1 MSLVSWAL
9 KKLSWKLEGPEKWK
23 RENSKRDFFYYSL
36 ERNADVTRLSGTR
49 RELRWTSQGQG
60 VLWRNGTKEQRKSV
74 MEPCPPYPFT
84 FNLGQAGERLAH
96 TPSWRASSALPS
108 HSLTATH
115 TTSAVSHNTPAS
127 LELIEHWSQQTLV
140 NCLEREKRNLPLHT
154 TWTETPFRATFKFC
168 RPCVSIRTYYI
179 SWAHTL
185 FKPDHTSIG
194 IISIPPQIL
203 GHYILNI

>member
-1 MSLVSWAL
+1 M
-9 KKLSWKLEGPEKWK
+9 
-23 RENSKRDFFYYSL
+23 
-36 ERNADVTRLSGTR
+36 TRLSGAR

-60 VLWRNGTKEQRKSV
+60 PLWRNETKEQRKSV
-74 MEPCPPYPFT
+74 MESCPPYHFT
-84 FNLGQAGERLAH
+84 FDLGQAGERLAH

-115 TTSAVSHNTPAS
+115 TTSAMSHNTPAS